1 MATKIN
7 RDLMDPSVAVTLA
20 REALAEYDLNDSTS
34 LASYFP
40 SQEVDDIEYEIER
53 MADAGFITAANW
65 RAFNGNTTSETWGA
79 GSKSRGR
86 FMPLS
91 RNYTLDE
98 EGALRM
104 RNNPGMYIE
113 REAANLIRRG
123 AKAIGIAVN
132 RARADIL
139 QNGKFTLRGS
149 GGLDEVVDFGREPAL
164 TAAAGNLWTD
174 LAAADPLRDIEA
186 WVETYEQINGF
197 RPEQMMLPS
206 ELFKYI
212 TKNETVIKEATGEET
227 ATRAKLTE
235 INELLAE
242 LKLPTIVDMPNGLIK
257 VDVLDEEERKERKAA
272 GLDANNKIVHLFD
285 RDSILFT
292 PASGDPSDPHAAVY
306 GRTLWGPTKTGD
318 LPEFRGTG
326 GDIPGIVA
334 GVIEEGWPYNQE
346 VIIDALAMPVAFNA
360 NYTMKVKVVE
370 NAKPVPTK
378 GVNN

>member
-1 MATKIN
+1 MANKIN
-7 RDLMDPSVAVTLA
+7 RDLIDPSVAVTIA

-65 RAFNGNTTSETWGA
+65 RAFNGNTTSETWGG

-104 RNNPGMYIE
+104 RNNPGMLIE
-113 REAANLIRRG
+113 REAASLIRRG
-123 AKAIGIAVN
+123 ATAIGITVN

-149 GGLDEVVDFGREPAL
+149 GGLKQEVDFGRDARL
-164 TAAAGNLWTD
+164 SVTAGNLWTD
-174 LAAADPLRDIEA
+174 LALADPLRDIET
-186 WVETYEQINGF
+186 WVETYEMINGF
-197 RPEQMMLPS
+197 RPEQMMLPD

-212 TKNETVIKEATGEET
+212 TKNENVIKEATGEQT

-235 INELLAE
+235 INELLSE

-257 VDVLDEEERKERKAA
+257 VDNLDTGNTEIR
-272 GLDANNKIVHLFD
+272 HLFD

-292 PASGDPSDPHAAVY
+292 PASGDPRDPEAAVY

-318 LPEFRGTG
+318 MPEFRGTG
-326 GDIPGIVA
+326 GDVPGIVA
-334 GVIEEGWPYNQE
+334 GVLEQGWPYNQE

-360 NYTMKVKVVE
+360 NYTMKAKVVE
-370 NAKPVPTK
+370 NAKPVPTE
-378 GVNN
+378 GVGN